1 MTRILIIDDEET
13 VRRATQILLDAAG
26 FETVAVADGP
36 AGVKAVRE
44 SVEPHG
50 ARPFDLAIV
59 DLFMP
64 GMDGL
69 ATTKALRDVRP
80 SLPVLAVS
88 GFMMRGGERPEMPNF
103 EPMAA
108 EAGAVATLYK
118 PFRPKE
124 LIAAVRQAIG
134 VAA

>member
-1 MTRILIIDDEET
+1 MARILIIDDEDA
-13 VRRATQILLDAAG
+13 VRRATKIALDAAG

-44 SVEPHG
+44 SVETAG

-69 ATTKALRDVRP
+69 ATTKALREVREG
-80 SLPVLAVS
+80 LPVIAVS
-88 GFMMRGGERPEMPNF
+88 GFMMRDSARPSMPNF
-103 EPMAA
+103 EPMAS
-108 EAGAVATLYK
+108 EAGAVATLCK

-124 LIAAVRQAIG
+124 LIAAVRRAIG
-134 VAA
+134 VAT